1 MTQGGANAPPRPPL
15 NTALFRLWGLGCCSH
30 HVALSG
36 GTLVLEVES
45 PAGWGHTSA
54 GGGVSR
60 PAGWGHTSTG
70 GGVSSWV
77 GSH

>member
-1 MTQGGANAPPRPPL
+1 M
-15 NTALFRLWGLGCCSH
+15 
-30 HVALSG
+30 
-36 GTLVLEVES
+36 LEVES

-60 PAGWGHTSTG
+60 PAGWGHTSAG
-70 GGVSSWV
+70 GGVFSWV